1 MHTSA
6 PADQH
11 NSATVRHRA
20 HALCCVR
27 RVVSSSRSYAG
38 PHGMTAGNRSGS
50 AAAGFG
56 GVVGSR
62 GVRRVLHLCISF
74 GERVAVCPSSPEDTS
89 GPATPGS
96 RPDVRPEG
104 RARVGRDCDSHGS
117 ERAGTQT
124 GAGATGG
131 TRTDGDATDTRTEAV
146 RESLDWRGHALRDP
160 AGHLR
165 PAAGRTARR

>member
-1 MHTSA
+1 MHTSS

-56 GVVGSR
+56 ASS
-62 GVRRVLHLCISF
+62 VRAA
-74 GERVAVCPSSPEDTS
+74 EACPQKLAFYP
-89 GPATPGS
+89 
-96 RPDVRPEG
+96 
-104 RARVGRDCDSHGS
+104 
-117 ERAGTQT
+117 
-124 GAGATGG
+124 
-131 TRTDGDATDTRTEAV
+131 
-146 RESLDWRGHALRDP
+146 LW
-160 AGHLR
+160 
-165 PAAGRTARR
+165 